1 MRTNSAEPG
10 GPDESASAWS
20 VLEAAVILAVAGGK
34 GGVGKT
40 TVAYNLAAELGGIA
54 VDGDLG
60 MADLPGTDLDAGTA
74 AGDHGP
80 DLHDV
85 LAGRADPGEAVRV
98 VGGVPVLA
106 CGRTLAGARAADPT
120 RLPEVLEAAAADR
133 PWVVVD
139 CPAGLRAD
147 AGLPLATADA
157 CLLVTTPSRAAV
169 GDALRTRSLAVELDA
184 GIAGIAYNRSETA
197 GRSVEAVFGA
207 PTVAIPDSDAVGTAR
222 EQGRPVRAVAPD
234 APVVEAFSALAL
246 TVETCLT

>member
-1 MRTNSAEPG
+1 M
-10 GPDESASAWS
+10 
-20 VLEAAVILAVAGGK
+20 ILAVAGGK

-40 TVAYNLAAELGGIA
+40 TVAYNLAAELGGLA

-60 MADLPGTDLDAGTA
+60 MADLPGTDLTTGVT
-74 AGDHGP
+74 GGRGP

-85 LAGRADPGEAVRV
+85 LAGRADPAEAVRV

-120 RLPEVLEAAAADR
+120 RLPEVLEAASADR

-169 GDALRTRSLAVELDA
+169 GDALRTRSLAVELGA
-184 GIAGIAYNRSETA
+184 GIAGVAYNRSETA
-197 GRSVEAVFGA
+197 GRPVEAVFGA
-207 PTVAIPDSDAVGTAR
+207 PTVAIPDSDAVGMAR
-222 EQGRPVRAVAPD
+222 ERGRPVRAVAPD
-234 APVVEAFSALAL
+234 APVVDAFSALAR
-246 TVETCLT
+246 TVETCLAKP